1 MAIIISSEVV
11 LDIRVPLTEEAGA
24 RAAVEDLTARPGAGV
39 EGEGVGVDV
48 STSLAYL
55 RILRRRSLRPETSL
69 CVLFLLAS

>member
-39 EGEGVGVDV
+39 EGVGVDV